1 MSPEAE
7 AANARSRRLQAERCE
22 HYIPAPLTGRASDV
36 WTCKAGVIMDTV
48 RRRRMPGESILA
60 DFPCYGEGRAAGA
73 TCDRCLLPTPEQ
85 LAERHASTQR
95 LIRSLETNTCGDCGA
110 TLIRRG
116 TAFACPNGHV
126 SGFAC
131 GAKDIRED
139 GR

>member
-22 HYIPAPLTGRASDV
+22 HYTPAPLTGRASDV

-48 RRRRMPGESILA
+48 RRKRLPGESILA

-73 TCDRCLLPTPEQ
+73 TCASCLLPTPEQ

-95 LIRSLETNTCGDCGA
+95 LIRGLETGTCGDCGA
-110 TLIRRG
+110 PLIRRG

>member
-1 MSPEAE
+1 MSPESE
-7 AANARSRRLQAERCE
+7 ATNRRNRERQAETCE
-22 HYIPAPLTGRASDV
+22 HYQPAPPTGRKSDA
-36 WTCKAGVIMDTV
+36 WTCKAGVVMNTV
-48 RRRRMPGESILA
+48 RRERRPGESILA
-60 DFPCYGEGRAAGA
+60 DFPCFGDGRMAGA
-73 TCDRCLLPTPEQ
+73 TCASCLLPTPEQ
-85 LAERHASTQR
+85 LAERHAGTQR
-95 LIRSLETNTCGDCGA
+95 LIRGLETGTCGDCGA